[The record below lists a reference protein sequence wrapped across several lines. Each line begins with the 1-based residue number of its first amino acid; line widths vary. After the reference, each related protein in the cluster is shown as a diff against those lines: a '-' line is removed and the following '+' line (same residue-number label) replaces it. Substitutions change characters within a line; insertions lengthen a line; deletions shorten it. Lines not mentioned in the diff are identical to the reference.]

1 MGNSTDVPLDQR
13 LSIWVELVPRLL
25 AHLEIEHVAL
35 VSHCA
40 GTIYLLNTLF
50 YCRELLHPK
59 KPFVA
64 FLGISFFCFFKSPL
78 LSLQSVIDTSTFKL
92 SANKDSTLG

>member
-13 LSIWVELVPRLL
+13 LSIWIELVPRLL

-50 YCRELLHPK
+50 YCRELLHPER
-59 KPFVA
+59 PFVA
-64 FLGISFFCFFKSPL
+64 FLGNSFTSIGILFA
-78 LSLQSVIDTSTFKL
+78 LSTD
-92 SANKDSTLG
+92 KDSALG